1 MDCWKLAMEA
11 NLDIEDISYWQS
23 IDGLENEKKMNE

>member
-1 MDCWKLAMEA
+1 MEA

-23 IDGLENEKKMNE
+23 IDELENEERMNENLF